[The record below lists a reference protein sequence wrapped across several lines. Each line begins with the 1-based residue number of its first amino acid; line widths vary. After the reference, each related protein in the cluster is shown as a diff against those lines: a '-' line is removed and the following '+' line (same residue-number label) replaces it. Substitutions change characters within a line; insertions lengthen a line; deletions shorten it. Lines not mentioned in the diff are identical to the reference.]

1 MITLHF
7 RTWSNITTL
16 LLDFRV
22 LFRTVRWTNLLKGV
36 PSFDIM
42 TNKHELKQRVFLMLG
57 NVLSIL
63 HVYIWDRPTMRRVR
77 WANGYLFR
85 YWLRLDT
92 LCCHIFGHSAIVGA
106 SNICQHNGHF
116 FRIKRKNNIF
126 IILLRNFYFQVLLVR
141 INIFKGLIVTFNVL
155 FLRCIIC

>member
-1 MITLHF
+1 MVTLHF
-7 RTWSNITTL
+7 RTWFNIKTL
-16 LLDFRV
+16 LLYFRV
-22 LFRTVRWTNLLKGV
+22 LFRTVRRTNLLQGV

-42 TNKHELKQRVFLMLG
+42 TNKHKLKQRVLMLG

-77 WANGYLFR
+77 WANWYLFR

-92 LCCHIFGHSAIVGA
+92 LCRHIFGHDAIVGA
-106 SNICQHNGHF
+106 SNICRHNGHF
-116 FRIKRKNNIF
+116 FRTKRKNNIF

-141 INIFKGLIVTFNVL
+141 INKLKVLIATFNVL
-155 FLRCIIC
+155 LLRCIIC